1 MRMNHKRYVCMC
13 LCIGMYIWYSYA
25 VYSFVQHNSTRN
37 CCYGPIL
44 AGLAIKAFNNGKN
57 KPKSKHYIENTN
69 TQKNEFNKETTSL
82 QFMHN
87 RGGLKSIQKKNGV
100 DLEKMSS
107 REWKFE
113 MGLSLRWDWV
123 RNGRTGPSSRLF
135 ILSKHFK
142 KINGNKRE
150 NIQTIL
156 MKPNGNWVYLIIS
169 H

>member
-1 MRMNHKRYVCMC
+1 MFRMRMNHKRYVCMC
-13 LCIGMYIWYSYA
+13 MCIGMYIWYAYA

-87 RGGLKSIQKKNGV
+87 RGGLKSIRKKTELILKKCHPANGSLRWNWV
-100 DLEKMSS
+100 WDGIE
-107 REWKFE
+107 FE
-113 MGLSLRWDWV
+113 MGLS
-123 RNGRTGPSSRLF
+123 P
-135 ILSKHFK
+135 
-142 KINGNKRE
+142 KRE
-150 NIQTIL
+150 NGT
-156 MKPNGNWVYLIIS
+156 
-169 H
+169 